1 MLQCSPEGGFR
12 EWENTLG
19 GGVLRRVV
27 LGDGR
32 TPLWTAVVSR
42 TLFWKIFEKIESFCE
57 HFAPQ
62 NATNNTENKSI
73 KIALRGAKNDPQ
85 GSKMKPKGCRRRN
98 PKIPGQR
105 SMFSERRWESVSACF
120 SDALDSTVCHPK
132 QWVCGNVAPRERRNP
147 SVLRLQKD
155 SPKKSSKT
163 SQE

>member
-85 GSKMKPKGCRRRN
+85 GSKMEPKGSKMEPLRV
-98 PKIPGQR
+98 PGG
-105 SMFSERRWESVSACF
+105 SL
-120 SDALDSTVCHPK
+120 LDTLGTLGGSLGTLGSSLGGPCGPG
-132 QWVCGNVAPRERRNP
+132 WVF
-147 SVLRLQKD
+147 
-155 SPKKSSKT
+155 
-163 SQE
+163 